1 MKHLFLLIIIAIS
14 LFSCDKPEVE
24 IDGLLQSSTPDTI
37 EITGGATSTS
47 KTSKVA
53 SKATITVIG
62 DQDFAFTETLPNGE
76 QYDIYDVIVIEN
88 EEVVS
93 STTYYIDGAESL
105 VVHPWVNGKD
115 MGHTIFEL
123 GTYNI
128 TFN

>member
-1 MKHLFLLIIIAIS
+1 MKHLFLLILIAFS
-14 LFSCDKPEVE
+14 LFSCDKPEL
-24 IDGLLQSSTPDTI
+24 DFDLQSSGPDTI
-37 EITGGATSTS
+37 EITGGASTS
-47 KTSKVA
+47 KSSA
-53 SKATITVIG
+53 FATVTVIG
-62 DQDFAFTETLPNGE
+62 DQDYAFTETLPNGE